1 MQMTNAKKKPLSHA
15 KMAFAIS
22 LVLASSAIP
31 VYLAMKGNP
40 WPCIAL
46 VVVSQAYL
54 TIRRRQLNK

>member
-1 MQMTNAKKKPLSHA
+1 MENANKKSLTHA
-15 KMAFAIS
+15 HMAFAIS
-22 LVLASSAIP
+22 IVLAGSAIP
-31 VYLAMKGNP
+31 VYMAVKGNA